1 MWALPQKKQTRA
13 IWYWT
18 KMHDKFLPLQTFGSL
33 ILGRCGRG
41 WGGYEHLPP
50 TKMEKQKQNGK
61 LNILWIPQFLSLG
74 GQNYYYMA
82 SSLVWGLKIEAL
94 LSFGSWWRLI
104 GLIIWSH
111 SKNILIVLQNPR
123 DNNPMNPSIFR
134 KGTSKKFCQKMDMYL
149 LSANKVI
156 LSPFTWRHFF
166 LLFLLGASGVGCWFT
181 SIHSPS

>member
-111 SKNILIVLQNPR
+111 SKNILIFLQTLGTTIQWILQSLGKVLQR
-123 DNNPMNPSIFR
+123 SFV
-134 KGTSKKFCQKMDMYL
+134 KKWTCIYWVRRRSYYL
-149 LSANKVI
+149 LSLEDI
-156 LSPFTWRHFF
+156 SFF
-166 LLFLLGASGVGCWFT
+166 CFC
-181 SIHSPS
+181 